1 MDRPRK
7 ILIVED
13 RPDDAE
19 LSARALNRAGIEH
32 TYWRVE
38 TADAMRAALR
48 EERWDIVIADYS
60 MPQFSGLA
68 ALELLRDSRIEIP
81 FILVSGTMGEE
92 NAVEAMRR
100 GANDYVLKNN
110 LARLP
115 LAVERE
121 LREFEVRTERNRAQE
136 RYRSLAERVPV
147 GLFRVSPAGEIVE
160 ANPAMAA
167 MLGFSDSESVRG
179 INVSE
184 LWLRPDERER
194 LLATM
199 RRDGAVQN
207 FAMEMR
213 RPDGSVIWI
222 EQSARAVFEP
232 PGRLAYYEGVLVDVT
247 ARKRAEE
254 EANRARDKVR
264 DLALETAQLRADF
277 LASMSHEIRTPLVG
291 IIGTGELLSH
301 STLSQE
307 QRRLLEIIRSSG
319 ELLLTIVN
327 DILDFSKLAAGRLEL
342 DNLDFDLVEVVNSTV
357 DSFAATASAK
367 GVELALHADIRMP
380 TGLRGD
386 QSRLRQI
393 LSNLVANAIKFTEQ
407 GEVTVRVR
415 RLEETANDVL
425 VRFDVIDTGIGV
437 PLAAQGRLFQPFV
450 QAEGSTHRRFGGT
463 GLGLVIAAKLTE
475 QMGGAIGFESE
486 PGKGSTFHFTAR
498 LEKGAE
504 IVHPWMNPTALS
516 SLGGVRAIAVHD
528 SPASRG
534 IISDYLSSWG
544 IEHSTVGNAAEALEI
559 LKREADRDPRQLVLL
574 IDEQTPDMGA
584 LRLARAIKEDWGK
597 EHCKVIMLSADSGA
611 HNASEAVDAWIT
623 KPVHPS
629 HLFNSLLEVCAG
641 TAAIEEGV
649 KRPTGP
655 IAEGLPLWRKGVRV
669 LLVDDNQ
676 VNRTIGAKQ
685 LTMLGFAAEV
695 ADGAARALEMLSNQD
710 FDVVL
715 MDCEMPEMDGY
726 QAVAEIRRREG
737 GARHMP
743 VIALTAHAMEDE
755 RAKCLNA
762 GMDDYLSK
770 PVKLNALADKL
781 DSWTHL
787 KADAIAAS
795 VDQARRDSVGGRSG
809 G

>member
-1 MDRPRK
+1 MNQPRK

-19 LSARALNRAGIEH
+19 LTARALKRAGIEH
-32 TYWRVE
+32 TYRRVE
-38 TADAMRAALR
+38 TPDGMRAALR
-48 EERWDIVIADYS
+48 EERWDLVIADYS

-68 ALELLRDSRIEIP
+68 ALQLLRDSGIELP

-92 NAVEAMRR
+92 KAVEAMRH
-100 GANDYVLKNN
+100 GADDYVLKNN

-121 LREFEVRTERNRAQE
+121 LRDFEVRTERNRAQE
-136 RYRSLAERVPV
+136 RYRNLADRVPV

-160 ANPAMAA
+160 ANPAMAE
-167 MLGFSDSESVRG
+167 MLGFSDSDSVKG
-179 INVSE
+179 INISE

-213 RPDGSVIWI
+213 RLDGSVIWI
-222 EQSARAVFEP
+222 EQNARAVFEP
-232 PGRLAYYEGVLVDVT
+232 PGTLAYYEGVLVDVT

-264 DLALETAQLRADF
+264 DLALETAQLRSDF

-301 STLSQE
+301 SELDQE
-307 QRRLLEIIRSSG
+307 QRHLLEIIRSSG

-327 DILDFSKLAAGRLEL
+327 DILDFSKLAAGRVEL
-342 DNLDFDLVEVVNSTV
+342 DKLDFDLVEVVKSTV
-357 DSFAATASAK
+357 DSFAATARAK
-367 GVELALHADIRMP
+367 GVELALHADIKMP

-415 RLEETANDVL
+415 RLEESADDVL

-437 PLAAQGRLFQPFV
+437 PLAAQRRLFQPFV

-504 IVHPWMNPTALS
+504 IVHPWMNATAIS
-516 SLGGVRAIAVHD
+516 SLGGVRAITVHD
-528 SPASRG
+528 SPASRE

-544 IEHSTVGNAAEALEI
+544 IEHWAVSNATEVLEI
-559 LKREADRDPRQLVLL
+559 LKREAIRDPKQFVVL

-584 LRLARAIKEDWGK
+584 LRLARAIKQSWGNV
-597 EHCKVIMLSADSGA
+597 HCKVIMFSADSGA
-611 HNASEAVDAWIT
+611 HNAGEAVDAWIT

-641 TAAIEEGV
+641 TAAIEEV
-649 KRPTGP
+649 AKRPSGP
-655 IAEGLPLWRKGVRV
+655 IAEEPPPWRKGVRV
-669 LLVDDNQ
+669 LLVDDNL

-685 LTMLGFAAEV
+685 LTMLGFTVEI

-726 QAVAEIRRREG
+726 QAVAEIRQREG
-737 GARHMP
+737 SARHMP
-743 VIALTAHAMEDE
+743 VIALTAHAMEDDSV
-755 RAKCLNA
+755 RCLNA

-770 PVKLNALADKL
+770 PVKLNALAEKL
-781 DSWTHL
+781 DTWSHP

-795 VDQARRDSVGGRSG
+795 GD
-809 G
+809 

>member
-1 MDRPRK
+1 MDQPRR

-19 LSARALNRAGIEH
+19 LTARALKRAGIEH
-32 TYWRVE
+32 TYRRVE
-38 TADAMRAALR
+38 TPAGMRAALR
-48 EERWDIVIADYS
+48 EERWDLVIADYS

-68 ALELLRDSRIEIP
+68 ALQLLRDSKIEIP
-81 FILVSGTMGEE
+81 FILVSGTMGEDK
-92 NAVEAMRR
+92 AVEAMTR
-100 GANDYVLKNN
+100 GADDYVLKNN

-115 LAVERE
+115 PAVERE

-147 GLFRVSPAGEIVE
+147 GLFRVSPAGEIIE
-160 ANPAMAA
+160 ANPAMAE
-167 MLGFSDSESVRG
+167 MLGFSDGDSVKG
-179 INVSE
+179 INISE
-184 LWLRPDERER
+184 LWLKPDERER
-194 LLATM
+194 LLAIM
-199 RRDGAVQN
+199 RKDGVVQN

-213 RPDGSVIWI
+213 RLDGSVIWI
-222 EQSARAVFEP
+222 EQNARAVFDP
-232 PGRLAYYEGVLVDVT
+232 PGTLAYYEGVLVDVT
-247 ARKRAEE
+247 ARKRAED

-291 IIGTGELLSH
+291 IIGTGELLSY
-301 STLSQE
+301 SSLSQE
-307 QRRLLEIIRSSG
+307 QRRLLEIVRSSG

-327 DILDFSKLAAGRLEL
+327 DILDFSKLAAGRVEL
-342 DNLDFDLVEVVNSTV
+342 DKLDFDLVEVVKSTV
-357 DSFAATASAK
+357 DSFAATARAK
-367 GVELALHADIRMP
+367 GVELALHADIKMP

-415 RLEETANDVL
+415 RLEETADDVL
-425 VRFDVIDTGIGV
+425 VRFDVLDTGIGV
-437 PLAAQGRLFQPFV
+437 PLAAQSRLFQPFV
-450 QAEGSTHRRFGGT
+450 QADGSTHRRFGGT

-475 QMGGAIGFESE
+475 QMSGEIGFESE

-504 IVHPWMNPTALS
+504 IVHPWMNATAIS
-516 SLGGVRAIAVHD
+516 SLAGVRAIVVHD

-534 IISDYLSSWG
+534 IVSDYLSSWG
-544 IEHSTVGNAAEALEI
+544 IEHFAVANAAETLEI
-559 LKREADRDPRQLVLL
+559 LKREASRDPRQMVVL

-584 LRLARAIKEDWGK
+584 LRLARAIKVSCGK
-597 EHCKVIMLSADSGA
+597 EQCKVIMFSADSGM
-611 HNASEAVDAWIT
+611 HDASEAVDAWIT

-629 HLFNSLLEVCAG
+629 QLFNSLLEVCG
-641 TAAIEEGV
+641 STAANEEV
-649 KRPTGP
+649 AKRPSVP
-655 IAEGLPLWRKGVRV
+655 VAKQPPLWRKRVRV

-685 LTMLGFAAEV
+685 LTMLGFAVEV

-737 GARHMP
+737 SARHMP
-743 VIALTAHAMEDE
+743 VIALTAHAMEDDSV
-755 RAKCLNA
+755 RCLNA

-770 PVKLNALADKL
+770 PVKLNALAEKL
-781 DSWTHL
+781 DTWAHP
-787 KADAIAAS
+787 KAEAIAAPA
-795 VDQARRDSVGGRSG
+795 D
-809 G
+809 